1 MNITR
6 NNVDALNTVVTIEIA
21 VEDFQNKVEE
31 VLKNYKKNANIPGFR
46 KGMVPMSLVKK
57 QYETPV
63 KVEEINKLLQE
74 KLSAYLAEE
83 KLEILGNP
91 LPVMKD
97 VDWNASILSFDFELG
112 LAPEFTTDL
121 TSVKNITKYNIV
133 ADEQMIDEQVDY
145 IQRQYGKVIS
155 QEKIEENS
163 EITAKVVAL
172 EPAVEKS
179 NTFALTDIRTKTNQ
193 KKFIGKKAGDE
204 VVIST
209 KGLFEQENKLAQV
222 LGLDEAVAKDLDI
235 EVTFTIEEVSTREK
249 AELNQEFFDKLFP
262 NSEVTSV
269 EELKAKIK
277 EDAQGQFAQQAD
289 QKFSDDVVAY
299 LVEHVS
305 FQLPAEFLKK
315 WLQTV
320 GETKLTAEQAE
331 EEYTKSEK
339 GLRYQLIEGKLI
351 TENNLQIQFEEIKA
365 HTADL
370 IKKQMAQFGQL
381 SPADDEVENIVA
393 RVLSNQEEARRISEQ
408 LMQSKINKLFEE
420 KVPAAVKEVSYKD
433 FVKEAYGA

>member
-1 MNITR
+1 M
-6 NNVDALNTVVTIEIA
+6 
-21 VEDFQNKVEE
+21 
-31 VLKNYKKNANIPGFR
+31 
-46 KGMVPMSLVKK
+46 
-57 QYETPV
+57 
-63 KVEEINKLLQE
+63 
-74 KLSAYLAEE
+74 
-83 KLEILGNP
+83 
-91 LPVMKD
+91 
-97 VDWNASILSFDFELG
+97 
-112 LAPEFTTDL
+112 
-121 TSVKNITKYNIV
+121 
-133 ADEQMIDEQVDY
+133 
-145 IQRQYGKVIS
+145 
-155 QEKIEENS
+155 
-163 EITAKVVAL
+163 
-172 EPAVEKS
+172 
-179 NTFALTDIRTKTNQ
+179 
-193 KKFIGKKAGDE
+193 
-204 VVIST
+204 
-209 KGLFEQENKLAQV
+209 
-222 LGLDEAVAKDLDI
+222 
-235 EVTFTIEEVSTREK
+235 
-249 AELNQEFFDKLFP
+249 
-262 NSEVTSV
+262 

>member
-145 IQRQYGKVIS
+145 IQTQYAKVIS

-163 EITAKVVAL
+163 EITAKVIAL

-289 QKFSDDVVAY
+289 QKFADDVVAY

>member
-145 IQRQYGKVIS
+145 IQTQYAKVIS